1 MHLNVQVTPISD
13 KTLELARAKRD
24 PVLVAVLE

>member
-1 MHLNVQVTPISD
+1 MHLNVQVTAISD
-13 KTLELARAKRD
+13 KTLELAGAKRD